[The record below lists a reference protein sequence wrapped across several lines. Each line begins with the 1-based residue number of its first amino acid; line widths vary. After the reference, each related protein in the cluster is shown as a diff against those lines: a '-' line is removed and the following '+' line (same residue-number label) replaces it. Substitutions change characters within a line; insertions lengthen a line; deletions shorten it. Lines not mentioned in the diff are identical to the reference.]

1 MADEIGRMSEEDKFL
16 GVRHTIEVPESEE
29 VNVEVV
35 DDRPEEDQR
44 APAEEI
50 SEDDGTAS
58 DQELAQ
64 LGNRAQKRI
73 K

>member
-1 MADEIGRMSEEDKFL
+1 MADETGRMSEEDKFL

-44 APAEEI
+44 APAGKYRKMMVPLVIKSLHNWEI
-50 SEDDGTAS
+50 APKN
-58 DQELAQ
+58 A
-64 LGNRAQKRI
+64 
-73 K
+73 